1 VIFIEESSEAN
12 DQEEEVVL
20 EMEEVD
26 NRFMGG
32 GMFVGAVTG
41 IAFGF
46 AFGSP
51 ALGSSMGLSF
61 GLAIGIGLGKLFGSN

>member
-1 VIFIEESSEAN
+1 MEEENSAVD
-12 DQEEEVVL
+12 DQDEEVVI

-41 IAFGF
+41 IGFGF

-61 GLAIGIGLGKLFGSN
+61 GLAIGIGLGKLYGSN

>member
-1 VIFIEESSEAN
+1 MKENNQGE
-12 DQEEEVVL
+12 DQEKEEVL

-32 GMFVGAVTG
+32 GLFVGAVTG
-41 IAFGF
+41 ISLGF

-61 GLAIGIGLGKLFGSN
+61 GLAIGIGLGKLYGPE

>member
-1 VIFIEESSEAN
+1 MEDSSEAD
-12 DQEEEVVL
+12 DQEEEVV

-26 NRFMGG
+26 NRFLGG

-41 IAFGF
+41 IALGF

-51 ALGSSMGLSF
+51 ALGSSIGLSF
-61 GLAIGIGLGKLFGSN
+61 GLAIGIGLGKISAST

>member
-1 VIFIEESSEAN
+1 MGEGSEVD
-12 DQEEEVVL
+12 DQVEEVV

-26 NRFMGG
+26 NRFLGG

-41 IAFGF
+41 IALGF

-51 ALGSSMGLSF
+51 ALGSSIGLSF
-61 GLAIGIGLGKLFGSN
+61 GIAIGIGLGKLYGSG